1 MDQPRSGSAFLTC
14 SDGRV
19 RWGLFGAAGI
29 LFVHRGDDGTVRV
42 QLQKRSPFAHEGG
55 TWSCAGGALDEHEEP
70 LEGALR
76 EASEEVG
83 QPPSPLSVLG
93 TYVFQPA
100 ADWSY
105 ITAVVEVLERF
116 GSSRNF
122 ETDAVEWVP
131 SHQVDAM
138 DLHAGFAAAWP
149 HLIQIVHDSRRPH
162 D

>member
-1 MDQPRSGSAFLTC
+1 MDRQRSGSAFLTC

-29 LFVHRGDDGTVRV
+29 LFVHRGGDGTVRV

-55 TWSCAGGALDEHEEP
+55 TWSCAGGALEEREEP

-83 QPPSPLSVLG
+83 EPPTPLSVLG

-100 ADWSY
+100 TDWSY
-105 ITAVVEVLERF
+105 ITAVVEVPERF
-116 GSSRNF
+116 GSSLNF
-122 ETDAVEWVP
+122 ETDAVEWVI
-131 SHQVDAM
+131 SHEVDTM
-138 DLHAGFAAAWP
+138 DLHSGFAAAWP
-149 HLIQIVHDSRRPH
+149 HLLRIVHNPRSLD